1 MPAERRPGMD
11 HEHYQWSPMSRR
23 GALRWPDG
31 ARIALC
37 VVVTLEK
44 MEWEAPPGSFTVS
57 LSGGLGDRAFP
68 DYARVSHREYGH
80 RVGIFRVLDVLEK
93 HGIRPTV
100 AIDAMTA
107 EANPYLVEHCRER
120 GAEIIGHG
128 ISASRMITGR
138 MTEEDEEEYVHSSL
152 EALHRATGAT
162 QSPTEGGEVKGWLG
176 PEHGE
181 SERTPGILA
190 AAGVSYVCD
199 WVNDEQPYRMTTPQG
214 ELCALPLMLELDDI
228 NALWDRKVPIDR
240 YARLLEESFDGLYE
254 GSSESGRLMAFNL
267 HPWLIGQPFRIR
279 YLDQALGHMMRRQGV
294 WATTGSEITEWFK
307 ANPPGYRG

>member
-11 HEHYQWSPMSRR
+11 HEHYEWSPINRR
-23 GALRWPDG
+23 SVLRWPHG

-44 MEWEAPPGSFTVS
+44 MEWEAPPGSFTAT
-57 LSGGLGDRAFP
+57 LAGGLGDRPFP

-100 AIDAMTA
+100 AMDVTTA
-107 EANPYLVEHCRER
+107 EANPYLVSHCRQR

-128 ISASRMITGR
+128 MSVSQMITGR
-138 MTEEDEEEYVHSSL
+138 MTEEDEEEYVQTSIDS
-152 EALHRATGAT
+152 LHRATGEA
-162 QSPTEGGEVKGWLG
+162 PKGWLG

-190 AAGVSYVCD
+190 ASGISYVCD
-199 WVNDEQPYRMTTPQG
+199 WVNDEQPYRISTPKG
-214 ELCALPLMLELDDI
+214 DLCSLPLMWELDDI
-228 NALWDRKVPIDR
+228 NALWDRKVPVDR
-240 YARLLEESFDGLYE
+240 YGRLLEESFDGLYE
-254 GSSESGRLMAFNL
+254 DSRESGLLMAFNL

-279 YLDQALGHMMRRQGV
+279 YLDRALSHMMRRQGV
-294 WATTGSEITEWFK
+294 WAATGSEVAEWFE
-307 ANPPGYRG
+307 ANPAG

>member
-11 HEHYQWSPMSRR
+11 HDHYQWSPINLR
-23 GALRWPDG
+23 GALHWPDG

-44 MEWEAPPGSFTVS
+44 MEWEAPPGSFTSS
-57 LSGGLGDRAFP
+57 LAGGLGDRPFP

-107 EANPYLVEHCRER
+107 EANPYLVAHCRQR

-128 ISASRMITGR
+128 ISVSRMITGR
-138 MTEEDEEEYVHSSL
+138 MTEEDEEEYVNSSV
-152 EALHRATGAT
+152 EALRRAADV
-162 QSPTEGGEVKGWLG
+162 SPQGWLG

-190 AAGVSYVCD
+190 AAGISYVCD
-199 WVNDEQPYRMTTPQG
+199 WVNDERPYRMTTAQG
-214 ELCALPLMLELDDI
+214 ELHALPLMLELDDV
-228 NALWDRKVPIDR
+228 NALWDRKVPVDR

-254 GSSESGRLMAFNL
+254 ESQESGLLMAFNL
-267 HPWLIGQPFRIR
+267 HPWLIGQPFRIG
-279 YLDQALGHMMRRQGV
+279 YLDQALGHMVRRQGV
-294 WATTGSEITEWFK
+294 WAATGSEITEWFK
-307 ANPPGYRG
+307 ANPPG

>member
-11 HEHYQWSPMSRR
+11 HEHYEWSPINTR

-44 MEWEAPPGSFTVS
+44 MEWEAPPGNFTVS
-57 LSGGLGDRAFP
+57 LAGGIADRPFP

-100 AIDAMTA
+100 AMDAMTA
-107 EANPYLVEHCRER
+107 EANPYLVAHCQQR

-128 ISASRMITGR
+128 ISVSRMITGR
-138 MTEEDEEEYVHSSL
+138 MAQEDEEEYVLSSVA
-152 EALHRATGAT
+152 ALSQATGA
-162 QSPTEGGEVKGWLG
+162 SPQGWLG

-181 SERTPGILA
+181 SERTPGVLA
-190 AAGVSYVCD
+190 SAGVSYVCD
-199 WVNDEQPYRMTTPQG
+199 WVNDERPYRMTTPQG
-214 ELCALPLMLELDDI
+214 DLCALPLMLELDDV

-240 YARLLEESFDGLYE
+240 YARLLAESFDGLYE
-254 GSSESGRLMAFNL
+254 GSRESGLLMAFNL

-279 YLDQALGHMMRRQGV
+279 YLDQALGHVMRRQGV
-294 WATTGSEITEWFK
+294 WAATGSEITEWFK
-307 ANPPGYRG
+307 ANPPG

>member
-11 HEHYQWSPMSRR
+11 HEHYEWSPINRR
-23 GALRWPDG
+23 GTLRWPEG

-44 MEWEAPPGSFTVS
+44 MEWEAPPNSFTVS
-57 LSGGLGDRAFP
+57 LPGGIADRPFP

-93 HGIRPTV
+93 HGIPATV
-100 AIDAMTA
+100 AMDAMTA
-107 EANPYLVEHCRER
+107 EANPYLVDHCRQR

-128 ISASRMITGR
+128 ISVSRMITGR
-138 MTEEDEEEYVHSSL
+138 MTEEDEEDYVHSSV
-152 EALHRATGAT
+152 EALRQATGAPP
-162 QSPTEGGEVKGWLG
+162 QGWLG
-176 PEHGE
+176 PEYGE

-190 AAGVSYVCD
+190 AAGINYVCD
-199 WVNDEQPYRMTTPQG
+199 WVNDEQPYRITTPQG
-214 ELCALPLMLELDDI
+214 DLCALPLMWELDDI

-254 GSSESGRLMAFNL
+254 GSRESGLLMAFNL

-294 WATTGSEITEWFK
+294 WAATGSEIAQWFRT
-307 ANPPGYRG
+307 NPPG

>member
-11 HEHYQWSPMSRR
+11 HEHYEWSPINRR
-23 GALRWPDG
+23 GALRWPNG

-44 MEWEAPPGSFTVS
+44 MEWESPPGSFTVS
-57 LSGGLGDRAFP
+57 LPGGIADRPFP

-100 AIDAMTA
+100 AMDAMTA
-107 EANPYLVEHCRER
+107 EANPYLVAHCRQR

-128 ISASRMITGR
+128 ISVSQMITGR
-138 MTEEDEEEYVHSSL
+138 MTEEDEEEYVHSSV
-152 EALHRATGAT
+152 EALRQAAGAAP
-162 QSPTEGGEVKGWLG
+162 QGWLG
-176 PEHGE
+176 PEYGE

-214 ELCALPLMLELDDI
+214 ELCALPLMWELDDI
-228 NALWDRKVPIDR
+228 NALWDRKVPVDR

-254 GSSESGRLMAFNL
+254 GSRDSGLLMAFNL
-267 HPWLIGQPFRIR
+267 HPWLIGQPFRIG

-294 WATTGSEITEWFK
+294 WTATGSEITEWFK
-307 ANPPGYRG
+307 ANPPV

>member
-11 HEHYQWSPMSRR
+11 HEHYQWSPINRR
-23 GALRWPDG
+23 GALRWPGG

-44 MEWEAPPGSFTVS
+44 MEWEAPPGSITAT
-57 LSGGLGDRAFP
+57 LAGGLGDRAFP

-107 EANPYLVEHCRER
+107 EANPYLVAHCRQR

-138 MTEEDEEEYVHSSL
+138 MTEEDEEEYVHSSV
-152 EALHRATGAT
+152 EALRQAAGMAP
-162 QSPTEGGEVKGWLG
+162 QGWLG
-176 PEHGE
+176 PEYGE

-199 WVNDEQPYRMTTPQG
+199 WVNDEQPYLMSTAQG

-228 NALWDRKVPIDR
+228 NALWDRKVPVDR

-254 GSSESGRLMAFNL
+254 GSRESGRLMAFNL

-279 YLDQALGHMMRRQGV
+279 YLDLALGHMVRRQGV
-294 WATTGSEITEWFK
+294 WAATGSEITEWFK
-307 ANPPGYRG
+307 ANPPG

>member
-11 HEHYQWSPMSRR
+11 HEHYEWSPISGR

-44 MEWEAPPGSFTVS
+44 MEWEAPPGSFTGS
-57 LSGGLGDRAFP
+57 LAGGLGDRPFP

-100 AIDAMTA
+100 AMDAMTA
-107 EANPYLVEHCRER
+107 EANPYLVSHCLQR

-138 MTEEDEEEYVHSSL
+138 MTEEDEEEYVHSSV
-152 EALHRATGAT
+152 EALRQATGAPP
-162 QSPTEGGEVKGWLG
+162 QGWLG

-199 WVNDEQPYRMTTPQG
+199 WVNDERPYRMTTAQG
-214 ELCALPLMLELDDI
+214 ELHALPLMWELDDV
-228 NALWDRKVPIDR
+228 NALWDRKLPVDR
-240 YARLLEESFDGLYE
+240 YAHLLEESFDGMYE
-254 GSSESGRLMAFNL
+254 GSRESGLLMAFNL
-267 HPWLIGQPFRIR
+267 HPWLIGQPFRIGF
-279 YLDQALGHMMRRQGV
+279 LDQALGHMVRRQGV
-294 WATTGSEITEWFK
+294 WPATGSEITEWFK
-307 ANPPGYRG
+307 ANPPA

>member
-11 HEHYQWSPMSRR
+11 HEHYQWSPINRR
-23 GALRWPDG
+23 GALHWPDG

-44 MEWEAPPGSFTVS
+44 MEWEAPPGSFTSS
-57 LSGGLGDRAFP
+57 LAGGLGDRPFP

-107 EANPYLVEHCRER
+107 EANPYLVAHCRQR

-128 ISASRMITGR
+128 ISVSRMITGR
-138 MTEEDEEEYVHSSL
+138 MTEEDEEEYVNSSV
-152 EALHRATGAT
+152 EALRRAADV
-162 QSPTEGGEVKGWLG
+162 SPQGWLG

-190 AAGVSYVCD
+190 AAGISYVCD
-199 WVNDEQPYRMTTPQG
+199 WVNDERPYRMTTAQG
-214 ELCALPLMLELDDI
+214 ELHALPLMLELDDV
-228 NALWDRKVPIDR
+228 NALWDRKVPVDR

-254 GSSESGRLMAFNL
+254 ESQESGLLMAFNL
-267 HPWLIGQPFRIR
+267 HPWLIGQPFRIG
-279 YLDQALGHMMRRQGV
+279 YLDQALGHMVRRQGV
-294 WATTGSEITEWFK
+294 WPATGSEITEWFK
-307 ANPPGYRG
+307 ANPPG